1 MALQGESRV
10 LRTLWKTKPTEAVE
24 APAVSLSG
32 REAEAHAAW
41 KAAEVVLTDACTA
54 LNGFR
59 TTRPEHRPLKLI
71 GDATWIQFKPADPEL
86 IRLSSAE
93 NRARFDR
100 DQKQNAWSKL
110 KEEADR
116 LNGKE
121 TVHVGG
127 VAVR

>member
-1 MALQGESRV
+1 VALQGESRV
-10 LRTLWKTKPTEAVE
+10 LRHFWKTNPTEVE
-24 APAVSLSG
+24 APALSLAG
-32 REAEAHAAW
+32 REAEARAAW

-59 TTRPEHRPLKLI
+59 TTHPEHRLVKLI
-71 GDATWIQFKPADPEL
+71 GDDTWIQFKPNDPEL

-93 NRARFDR
+93 NHARFDR

-110 KEEADR
+110 KQELDQ

-121 TVHVGG
+121 SVHVAG
-127 VAVR
+127 VRV